1 MTSPQL
7 LLHIAQAHKALLR
20 TQNNHYS
27 DKSKQ
32 AYQENLVRLF
42 YAIEKD
48 VVDNPPQSEKDVYE
62 LKSYIDFIFKNIE
75 FLDSSTLNLIPYE
88 IVACLKS
95 TLVEWI
101 NDPTFIITTSLIN
114 DTGGFSFDPS
124 LITFYKRLYYV
135 FQLKYG
141 VEFAHKLIQINIP
154 KAFSRDYLVSV
165 VHYHELGHFVD
176 TQNKITEALAKE
188 LFNDFVGGKYDDDE
202 DFNKNIGVYFEFI
215 HEKGYSDED
224 KVWMLK
230 NHLAEYFCDL
240 FASQYVGPH
249 LSDYIIYITEGQNY
263 YADSHPS
270 STNRKK
276 VVADFLSNVPN
287 LAVTLVN
294 QALRNIFNKQLEIR
308 YEAIPPDDFYQLLPF
323 EIANDKQLH
332 GLISTGWQIWND
344 GHKAFEQKAGMQDL
358 SQVKFYS
365 IINNLIEK
373 AIGNYIISQTWTQ
386 I

>member
-48 VVDNPPQSEKDVYE
+48 VLDNPPQTEDEVYE
-62 LKSYIDFIFKNIE
+62 VKSYIDFIFKNIE

-95 TLVEWI
+95 TLIEWV

-114 DTGGFSFDPS
+114 DTSGFSFDPN

-135 FQLKYG
+135 FHFKYNIQ
-141 VEFAHKLIQINIP
+141 FAHKLIQINIP

-176 TQNKITEALAKE
+176 TQNKITEALSKE
-188 LFNDFVGGKYDDDE
+188 LFNDFVGGKYDDDDE
-202 DFNKNIGVYFEFI
+202 FNKNIGVYFEFI
-215 HEKGYSDED
+215 HEIAYSNED
-224 KVWMLK
+224 KVEMLK

-240 FASQYVGPH
+240 FASQYVGQY

-276 VVADFLSNVPN
+276 VVTDFLNNELN
-287 LAVTLVN
+287 LVVTLVN
-294 QALRNIFNKQLEIR
+294 QALQNIFKKQLEIR

-323 EIANDKQLH
+323 EISNDKQLH
-332 GLISTGWQIWND
+332 GLISTGWHIWNA
-344 GHKAFEQKAGMQDL
+344 GYQAFEKKAGMQEL

-373 AIGNYIISQTWTQ
+373 SIGNYIVSQTWTQ